1 VTKFYLAAAA
11 AAALCAA
18 APALAFAQQAPAS
31 DASPDGVYG
40 NLGWSHV
47 TTDGASTE
55 GIQGRLGYRFMPY
68 LGVEGE
74 LRGGLS
80 TGNSDLSYTTGTPS
94 VTTNVNTGIKQTV
107 DGAGYVV
114 GFLPLMPNRLD
125 LLARVGYGWSHYDF
139 TPSGQTAFGAD
150 EHGIRYGLGAQYLL
164 DGANGV
170 RVDWTREHMND
181 LSVPASYDVD
191 HAANVW
197 GVSFVHKF

>member
-1 VTKFYLAAAA
+1 VTKLYLAAAA

-18 APALAFAQQAPAS
+18 APALAFAQQAP
-31 DASPDGVYG
+31 DTTSPDGAYG

-55 GIQGRLGYRFMPY
+55 GIQGRLGYRFMPF

-80 TGNSDLSYTTGTPS
+80 TGNSDLSYTTGTPP

-114 GFLPLMPNRLD
+114 GFLPLMPNRFD
-125 LLARVGYGWSHYDF
+125 LLARVGYGWSHYDLS
-139 TPSGQTAFGAD
+139 PSGQTSFGSN
-150 EHGIRYGLGAQYLL
+150 EHGIRYGVGAQYLF

-181 LSVPASYDVD
+181 FTVPVSFDVD

>member
-1 VTKFYLAAAA
+1 MTKFYLAAAA

-80 TGNSDLSYTTGTPS
+80 TGNSDLSFTTGTPS

-107 DGAGYVV
+107 D
-114 GFLPLMPNRLD
+114 
-125 LLARVGYGWSHYDF
+125 
-139 TPSGQTAFGAD
+139 
-150 EHGIRYGLGAQYLL
+150 
-164 DGANGV
+164 
-170 RVDWTREHMND
+170 
-181 LSVPASYDVD
+181 
-191 HAANVW
+191 
-197 GVSFVHKF
+197 